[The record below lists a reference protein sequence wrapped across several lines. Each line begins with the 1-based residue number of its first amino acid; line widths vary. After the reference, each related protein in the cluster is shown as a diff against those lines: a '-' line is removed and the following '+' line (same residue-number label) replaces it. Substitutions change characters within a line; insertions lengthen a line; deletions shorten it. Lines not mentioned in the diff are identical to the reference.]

1 MSYADKYFLPYQQAW
16 ISDKSRKKIMEKSR
30 RTGITHAQA
39 YEDVQDCVERNVPK
53 VWFSSAD
60 ESAAKEYIEDAAK
73 FAKIFNV
80 GAKMIGEVVLDEDKG
95 IKALQIDLD
104 NGTKIHAL
112 TSNPK
117 AFRSK
122 GGKVVLDEF
131 AFHDDAKAM
140 WKAARPAITWGYP
153 VRIISTHNGVNSYY
167 NEWFIKRIKEGDLQG
182 WSHHK
187 VDILKALDQG
197 LLDKIMGRPT
207 TEQER
212 QDWLEDQKEDMTTED
227 FNEEFMCIPQ
237 DEKSAFLSY
246 EMLASVEDSNVLWA
260 GETYP
265 QHSSG
270 LLYLGKDIAR
280 SEHFSV
286 KWLAEQV
293 GPILFTRKVLVE
305 HKMRFR
311 DQQETLYDI
320 LKLPGLR
327 RACIDQTG
335 IGAMLAEEAIIDFGE
350 YRVEGITFSGSAKEQ
365 LAYGLKTKID
375 KKELIIP
382 SQTDI
387 RKDLHSVKKI
397 ITSHGNIRFDQDSI
411 SKKNTY
417 GHGDRFWAAAL
428 AVEAAKNYSGDVN
441 VASRGTRESNEIL
454 KGYGY

>member
-1 MSYADKYFLPYQQAW
+1 MSYLDTYFLPYQRAW
-16 ISDKSRKKIMEKSR
+16 INDDSRKKIMEKSR

-39 YEDVQDCVERNVPK
+39 YEDVRDCVQKKVPK

-60 ESAAKEYIEDAAK
+60 ESAAKEYIEDAAR

-80 GAKMIGEVVLDEDKG
+80 GAEMMGEKVLDETKG
-95 IKALQIDLD
+95 IKALQLDLS

-140 WKAARPAITWGYP
+140 WKAAKPAITWGFP

-167 NEWFIKRIKEGDLQG
+167 NEWFIKRMKEGELNG
-182 WSHHK
+182 WHHHK
-187 VDILKALDQG
+187 VDIQKALDQG
-197 LLDKIMGRPT
+197 LLDKILGKET
-207 TEQER
+207 TPEER
-212 QDWLEDQKEDMTTED
+212 DAWLESEREDMTEED
-227 FNEEFMCIPQ
+227 FAEEYMCIPQ

-246 EMLASVEDSNVLWA
+246 EMLAGVEDTNVLWA
-260 GETYP
+260 GETIP
-265 QHSSG
+265 QHSTG
-270 LLYLGKDIAR
+270 PLYLGKDIAR

-286 KWLAEQV
+286 KWLVEKV
-293 GPILFTRKVLVE
+293 GPILFTRKVIVE

-320 LKLPGLR
+320 LQHPAFR

-335 IGAMLAEEAIIDFGE
+335 IGMMLAEEAIIDFGQ
-350 YRVEGITFSGSAKEQ
+350 YRVEGVTFTGPSKEQ
-365 LAYGLKTKID
+365 LAYGLRTKID
-375 KKELIIP
+375 KKEIILP
-382 SQTDI
+382 SQPDI

-397 ITSHGNIRFDQDSI
+397 VTPHGNIRFDQDSM
-411 SKKNTY
+411 SRKNTD

-428 AVEAAKNYSGDVN
+428 AVEAAKNYSGDVT
-441 VASRGTRESNEIL
+441 VKSRRRRDSDRML
-454 KGYGY
+454 QGYE

>member
-1 MSYADKYFLPYQQAW
+1 MPYQQAW
-16 ISDKSRKKIMEKSR
+16 IKDDSRKKIMEKSR

-39 YEDVQDCVERNVPK
+39 YEDVKDCVQKKVPK

-73 FAKIFNV
+73 FAKLFNA
-80 GAKMIGEVVLDEDKG
+80 GAQMMGEQILDEKKG
-95 IKALQIDLD
+95 IKALQLDLD

-131 AFHDDAKAM
+131 AFHDDPKAM
-140 WKAARPAITWGYP
+140 FKAAKPAITWGYP
-153 VRIISTHNGVNSYY
+153 LRIISTHNGINSYY
-167 NEWFIKRIKEGDLQG
+167 NEWFIKRIKEGDLTG

-187 VDILKALDQG
+187 VDIIKALHQG
-197 LLDKIMGRPT
+197 LLDKIMGRAT
-207 TEQER
+207 TEEER
-212 QDWLEDQKEDMTTED
+212 KNWLLSEQEDMTEED
-227 FNEEFMCIPQ
+227 FAEEYMCIPQ

-246 EMLASVEDSNVLWA
+246 EMLAAVEDSNVLWA
-260 GETYP
+260 GETLP
-265 QHSSG
+265 QHSTG
-270 LLYLGKDIAR
+270 PLYLGKDIAR

-286 KWLAEQV
+286 KWLVEQV
-293 GPILFTRKVLVE
+293 GQILFTRKVIVE

-311 DQQETLYDI
+311 DQQQTLYEI
-320 LKLPGLR
+320 LKHPALR

-335 IGAMLAEEAIIDFGE
+335 IGMMLAEEAQIDFGE
-350 YRVEGITFSGSAKEQ
+350 YRVEGITFTNSSKEQ
-365 LAYGLKTKID
+365 LAYGLRTKID

-382 SQTDI
+382 AQPDI

-397 ITSHGNIRFDQDSI
+397 VTAHGNIRFDQDSI
-411 SKKNTY
+411 SRKNTD

-428 AVEAAKNYSGDVN
+428 ATEAAKNYSGDVN
-441 VASRGTRESNEIL
+441 VSSRGNRESSRIL
-454 KGYGY
+454 QGYD